1 MSRTVLITGA
11 SGGLGA
17 AVVASFASAGDRLV
31 LVGRREPELR
41 ALAEAVELPAERF
54 LIVTG
59 DVTRDGAL
67 DGGVREAAE
76 RLGPVE
82 VAIHLAGGFKGG
94 RAVETSPETWEQM
107 LQLNLASGFVVTR
120 AVLPGMLERGRG
132 KLIFVSSRG
141 GSVPMAGAAAYGASK
156 AGLELLVRALAEET
170 QGRGVNVNAV
180 APSTIDTP
188 ANRRG
193 RPDAD
198 VGAWVQPESL
208 ADVIAFLASEAA
220 RDIHGAIIPVY
231 GRGRAEG

>member
-17 AVVASFASAGDRLV
+17 AVVASFARTDARLV
-31 LVGRREPELR
+31 LIGRRELELR
-41 ALAEAVELPAERF
+41 ALAEAVELPNERV
-54 LIVTG
+54 LIATA
-59 DVTRDGAL
+59 DVTQDGAL
-67 DGGVREAAE
+67 DGAVREAAE

-82 VAIHLAGGFKGG
+82 VAVHLAGGYKGG
-94 RAVETSPETWEQM
+94 RAVETAPETWEQM

-132 KLIFVSSRG
+132 QLVFVSSRG

-156 AGLELLVRALAEET
+156 AGLDLLVRTLAEET

-193 RPDAD
+193 RPDLD
-198 VGAWVQPESL
+198 FSAWVQPESC
-208 ADVIAFLASEAA
+208 
-220 RDIHGAIIPVY
+220 HT
-231 GRGRAEG
+231 